1 MTGFP
6 FGNLTGRRT
15 ASRDGAPTIFGYQ
28 SAGFCELECIDMDE
42 YGHNYKDTF
51 RYTDVEYTP
60 DGHTDVYRWDDFL
73 GIAGGHVYSAMDTID
88 MVSAGGQYEG
98 DEPEHAYACEIVGC
112 CGLSDGVALFRP
124 VSHDGADLI
133 QIAFLRNDVD
143 DATGAYTER
152 FEAGSFDL
160 PAADFPRSE
169 SGVDLLEYF
178 SGRSFK
184 YAPGVS
190 RGLAPR
196 EAVDSIE
203 DAIGCDL
210 GLFDGFWLGVPG
222 ETDMRVGPYSKK
234 SLLDFSYY
242 AKELSCR
249 YGFADSDI
257 LEIARHL
264 PEDCPDRL
272 AAVKAY
278 LDCEYVPDGDVPDEK
293 TYRWGDFLEIAG
305 GDARYAAMLI
315 NRTAAGEPEEGL
327 HPETL
332 VDQDIRDG
340 EAFMLAGRP
349 IVPEDVYD
357 LPRTVH
363 GLYSEL
369 VDNVGRSGTLLR
381 DWRGFSA
388 GTDADDVLRE
398 IEGAF
403 GETED
408 SRVGTV
414 LGAYAEDTFMS
425 PIYAAE
431 DAARDVTPLTPWE
444 DEDGV
449 AFLSRTLDADA
460 GAVVPCLWYCTRD
473 EGQGFEVGGVKLDCS
488 KIGFDEVAAAAASN
502 GLDSVL
508 AYLEDSPRGLEPLC
522 DIAVR
527 RADGGQADAVKHFG
541 NQGEAMAMLSA
552 ITGCRIQAYGTDT
565 LIYRASLGSSAAA
578 KLAAG
583 ALAMKDRLSGRGD
596 AVEIG
601 RRL

>member
-1 MTGFP
+1 MNEP
-6 FGNLTGRRT
+6 GRND
-15 ASRDGAPTIFGYQ
+15 RDI
-28 SAGFCELECIDMDE
+28 L
-42 YGHNYKDTF
+42 

-60 DGHTDVYRWDDFL
+60 EGYENVYRWDDFL
-73 GIAGGHVYSAMDTID
+73 
-88 MVSAGGQYEG
+88 
-98 DEPEHAYACEIVGC
+98 
-112 CGLSDGVALFRP
+112 
-124 VSHDGADLI
+124 
-133 QIAFLRNDVD
+133 
-143 DATGAYTER
+143 
-152 FEAGSFDL
+152 
-160 PAADFPRSE
+160 
-169 SGVDLLEYF
+169 
-178 SGRSFK
+178 
-184 YAPGVS
+184 
-190 RGLAPR
+190 
-196 EAVDSIE
+196 
-203 DAIGCDL
+203 
-210 GLFDGFWLGVPG
+210 
-222 ETDMRVGPYSKK
+222 
-234 SLLDFSYY
+234 
-242 AKELSCR
+242 
-249 YGFADSDI
+249 
-257 LEIARHL
+257 
-264 PEDCPDRL
+264 
-272 AAVKAY
+272 
-278 LDCEYVPDGDVPDEK
+278 
-293 TYRWGDFLEIAG
+293 EIAG
-305 GDARYAAMLI
+305 GNARYAAMLI
-315 NRTAAGEPEEGL
+315 NRTVAGEPEEGL

-332 VDQDIRDG
+332 VDQDIRDV

-388 GTDADDVLRE
+388 GADADDVLRE

-408 SRVGTV
+408 SRAGTV
-414 LGAYAEDTFMS
+414 LGAYADDTFMS

-460 GAVVPCLWYCTRD
+460 SAVVPCLWYCRRD

-488 KIGFDEVAAAAASN
+488 KIAFDEVAAAAASN

-522 DIAVR
+522 NIAVR

-541 NQGEAMAMLSA
+541 NQGEAMATLSA
-552 ITGCRIQAYGTDT
+552 ITGCRIQAYGTDI

>member
-1 MTGFP
+1 M
-6 FGNLTGRRT
+6 NEHGRND
-15 ASRDGAPTIFGYQ
+15 RDI
-28 SAGFCELECIDMDE
+28 L
-42 YGHNYKDTF
+42 

-60 DGHTDVYRWDDFL
+60 EG
-73 GIAGGHVYSAMDTID
+73 
-88 MVSAGGQYEG
+88 YEN
-98 DEPEHAYACEIVGC
+98 V
-112 CGLSDGVALFRP
+112 
-124 VSHDGADLI
+124 
-133 QIAFLRNDVD
+133 
-143 DATGAYTER
+143 
-152 FEAGSFDL
+152 
-160 PAADFPRSE
+160 
-169 SGVDLLEYF
+169 
-178 SGRSFK
+178 
-184 YAPGVS
+184 
-190 RGLAPR
+190 
-196 EAVDSIE
+196 
-203 DAIGCDL
+203 
-210 GLFDGFWLGVPG
+210 
-222 ETDMRVGPYSKK
+222 
-234 SLLDFSYY
+234 
-242 AKELSCR
+242 
-249 YGFADSDI
+249 
-257 LEIARHL
+257 
-264 PEDCPDRL
+264 
-272 AAVKAY
+272 
-278 LDCEYVPDGDVPDEK
+278 
-293 TYRWGDFLEIAG
+293 YRWGDFLEIAG

-315 NRTAAGEPEEGL
+315 NRTASGEPEEGL

-388 GTDADDVLRE
+388 GADADDVLRE

-408 SRVGTV
+408 SRSGTV

-460 GAVVPCLWYCTRD
+460 GAVAPCLWYCRRD

-583 ALAMKDRLSGRGD
+583 ALAMKDRLSGRSD
-596 AVEIG
+596 TVEIG